1 MYPKLYLDYF
11 RDFNRTREVFVAIPF
26 AKEFQL
32 RWKKVIQPGI
42 EAAGLRP
49 YRVDVRRISDSILT
63 DILAGIA
70 RARFILADISF
81 QGSDGRQPGPNPNVM
96 YELGIA
102 HAMRLPEEVIVI
114 RDNRSEDRSPFDIS
128 HIRYTSFNPEKHVMA
143 KRTLRQLI
151 KEAQKAIDVTRDQI
165 VERTLQAL
173 DPDSMWFLGA
183 VGHMSTFDLYPFDPD
198 RKGLYRLDN
207 RDFSETE
214 LKAIARALIMLGLI
228 ESGGDPG
235 PPQRRV
241 YGAVPEYRVTPLGK
255 AVFEKLPKWFKQQ
268 GP

>member
-11 RDFNRTREVFVAIPF
+11 RDFNRTSEVFIAMPF
-26 AKEFQL
+26 AKEFEP
-32 RWKKVIQPGI
+32 RWKNIIRPGI
-42 EAAGLRP
+42 EATGLKP

-70 RARFILADISF
+70 RARFILADTSF
-81 QGSDGRQPGPNPNVM
+81 QESDGRQLAPNPNVM

-114 RDNRSEDRSPFDIS
+114 RDKRSKDGNPFDIG
-128 HIRYTSFNPEKHVMA
+128 HIRYTSFDPEQEA
-143 KRTLRQLI
+143 AARRTVQRLI
-151 KEAQKAIDVTRDQI
+151 EEAQKAVEVTRDRI
-165 VERTLQAL
+165 VERTLQTL
-173 DPDSMWFLGA
+173 DPDGMWFLGT

-198 RKGLYRLDN
+198 RKGLYGLGY
-207 RDFSETE
+207 RDSSETE
-214 LKAIARALIMLGLI
+214 LRTIARDLITLGLI

-235 PPQRRV
+235 PPERRV

-255 AVFEKLPKWFKQQ
+255 AVFERLPNWFKEE
-268 GP
+268 GI